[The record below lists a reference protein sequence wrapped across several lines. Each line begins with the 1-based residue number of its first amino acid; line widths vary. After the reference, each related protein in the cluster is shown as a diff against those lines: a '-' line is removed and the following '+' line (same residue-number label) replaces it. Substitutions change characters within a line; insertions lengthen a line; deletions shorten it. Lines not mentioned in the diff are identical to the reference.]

1 MTTLPQSP
9 IQERLK
15 LLNHLNVDLR
25 RLLDESHALAQCRRP
40 HYREEVIFSH
50 RDYGGDA
57 HEFYAAIQ
65 KVYTCSCATAHVAN
79 LGCHCD
85 VCIRPLMAYP
95 ESVSS
100 TRGWEFGLAF
110 PRRHDS
116 LSCPRLLSA
125 MVVLE
130 PLSWSNERDERYVGL
145 ERFWVCS

>member
-1 MTTLPQSP
+1 MTTLSQPA

-15 LLNHLNVDLR
+15 LLKQLNKDLI
-25 RLLDESHALAQCRRP
+25 RLLDENEVLAPCPQ
-40 HYREEVIFSH
+40 YREEVIFSH

-65 KVYTCSCATAHVAN
+65 KVYTCSCATAHLAN

-85 VCIRPLMAYP
+85 ACIRPLMAYP
-95 ESVSS
+95 ESASS
-100 TRGWEFGLAF
+100 THGWQFGLAF

-145 ERFWVCS
+145 ERFWVCG